1 MAKHANRKATTLS
14 ISLSRELA
22 QAVDRRVKSGLYT
35 SASELVREAL
45 RLLLRSEPGERARPA
60 DRDQPTKAEQRL
72 ATAFD
77 LAETGA
83 ALRAGKRRRSGSSF
97 VGEPSP
103 EGLDA
108 TTAEQEVGKGLRLAP
123 ERLQRLTLHE

>member
-1 MAKHANRKATTLS
+1 MAKHRDQKATTLS

-35 SASELVREAL
+35 SASELIREAL
-45 RLLLRSEPGERARPA
+45 RLLLKVETGEPRSV
-60 DRDQPTKAEQRL
+60 DRNTATKPEQRL

-83 ALRAGKRRRSGSSF
+83 AMRAEKKRRLGVSF
-97 VGEPSP
+97 VAEPSP
-103 EGLDA
+103 KRLDA
-108 TTAEQEVGKGLRLAP
+108 KVSPQDVGKGLRVAP
-123 ERLQRLTLHE
+123 ERLKKLTLHE

>member
-72 ATAFD
+72 ATAD